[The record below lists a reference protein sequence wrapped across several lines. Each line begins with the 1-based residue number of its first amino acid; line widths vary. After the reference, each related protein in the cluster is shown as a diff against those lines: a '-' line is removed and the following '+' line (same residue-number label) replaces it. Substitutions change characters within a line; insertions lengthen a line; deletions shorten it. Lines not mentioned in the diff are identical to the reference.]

1 MIEQHKEDR
10 ESVRKQIVAGSRRWL
25 IIADDFIHIA
35 VALFLLIAALI
46 ILGKTALHFH
56 DLSIHSILSVINDV
70 LFVLI
75 IMELLWTVIRFLGR
89 KSFSLG
95 SFLIIGIIGS
105 IRKMLMVEAHMS
117 MGGEV
122 STEKFYQY
130 MMEMGLSTL
139 MIFILIVAYYM
150 VAKLPPASE

>member
-1 MIEQHKEDR
+1 MDQAKEEK
-10 ESVRKQIVAGSRRWL
+10 ESTRKRMVSGSRRWL

-35 VALFLLIAALI
+35 VALFLLISALF
-46 ILGKTALHFH
+46 ILGRTVLHFH
-56 DLSIHSILSVINDV
+56 EISTHSILAVINDV

-122 STEKFYQY
+122 TTEKFYQY
-130 MMEMGLSTL
+130 MMEMGLSSA
-139 MIFILIVAYYM
+139 IVFILIVAYYL
-150 VAKLPPASE
+150 VSKLPPPTE

>member
-1 MIEQHKEDR
+1 MEQPKEGQ
-10 ESVRKQIVAGSRRWL
+10 ESARKRIVAGSRRWL
-25 IIADDFIHIA
+25 IVADDFIHIA
-35 VALFLLIAALI
+35 VALFLLVSALL
-46 ILGKTALHFH
+46 ILGRTALYFQEI
-56 DLSIHSILSVINDV
+56 STHSILSVINDV

-75 IMELLWTVIRFLGR
+75 IMEILWTVIRFLGR

-122 STEKFYQY
+122 TSEKFYQY
-130 MMEMGLSTL
+130 MMEMGLST
-139 MIFILIVAYYM
+139 ITVFILIVAYYL
-150 VAKLPPASE
+150 VSKLPPATE

>member
-1 MIEQHKEDR
+1 MDQAKEEK
-10 ESVRKQIVAGSRRWL
+10 ESTRKRMVSGSRRWL
-25 IIADDFIHIA
+25 IVADDFIHIA
-35 VALFLLIAALI
+35 VALFLLVSALL
-46 ILGKTALHFH
+46 ILGRTALHFQEI
-56 DLSIHSILSVINDV
+56 STHSILAVINDV

-122 STEKFYQY
+122 TTEKFYQY
-130 MMEMGLSTL
+130 MMEMGLSAA
-139 MIFILIVAYYM
+139 IVFILIVAYYL
-150 VAKLPPASE
+150 VSKLPPATE

>member
-1 MIEQHKEDR
+1 MEQPKEGQ
-10 ESVRKQIVAGSRRWL
+10 ESTRKRIVSGSRRWL

-35 VALFLLIAALI
+35 VALFLLVSALL
-46 ILGKTALHFH
+46 ILGRTALYFQEI
-56 DLSIHSILSVINDV
+56 STHSILSVINDV

-75 IMELLWTVIRFLGR
+75 IMEILWTVIRFLGR

-122 STEKFYQY
+122 TSEKFYQY
-130 MMEMGLSTL
+130 MMEMGLST
-139 MIFILIVAYYM
+139 ITVFILIVAYYL
-150 VAKLPPASE
+150 VSKLPPATE

>member
-1 MIEQHKEDR
+1 MDQSKEEK
-10 ESVRKQIVAGSRRWL
+10 ESTRKRIVSGSRRWL

-35 VALFLLIAALI
+35 VALFLLSSALL
-46 ILGKTALHFH
+46 ILGRTALHFQEI
-56 DLSIHSILSVINDV
+56 STHSILAVINDV

-122 STEKFYQY
+122 TTEKFYQY
-130 MMEMGLSTL
+130 MMEMGLSAA
-139 MIFILIVAYYM
+139 IVFILIVAYYL
-150 VAKLPPASE
+150 VSKLPPATE

>member
-1 MIEQHKEDR
+1 MEQPKEGQ
-10 ESVRKQIVAGSRRWL
+10 ESTRKRIVSGSRRWL

-35 VALFLLIAALI
+35 VALFLLVSALL
-46 ILGKTALHFH
+46 ILGRTALYFQEI
-56 DLSIHSILSVINDV
+56 STHSILSVINDV

-75 IMELLWTVIRFLGR
+75 IMEILWTVIRFLGR

-122 STEKFYQY
+122 TSEKFYQY
-130 MMEMGLSTL
+130 MMEMGLSTVTV
-139 MIFILIVAYYM
+139 FILILAYYL
-150 VAKLPPASE
+150 VSKLPPATE

>member
-1 MIEQHKEDR
+1 MDQAKEEK
-10 ESVRKQIVAGSRRWL
+10 ESTRKRMVSGSRRWL

-35 VALFLLIAALI
+35 VALFLLISALF
-46 ILGKTALHFH
+46 ILGRTVLHFQEI
-56 DLSIHSILSVINDV
+56 STHSILAVINDV

-122 STEKFYQY
+122 TTEKFYQY
-130 MMEMGLSTL
+130 MMEMGLSVATV
-139 MIFILIVAYYM
+139 FILIVAYFL
-150 VAKLPPASE
+150 VSKLPPATE

>member
-1 MIEQHKEDR
+1 MTEQNKEDR
-10 ESVRKQIVAGSRRWL
+10 ESLRKQIVAGSRRWL

-46 ILGKTALHFH
+46 ILGKTALHFN

-75 IMELLWTVIRFLGR
+75 IMEILWTVIRFLGR

-117 MGGEV
+117 MGGDV

-150 VAKLPPASE
+150 VAKLPEASE

>member
-1 MIEQHKEDR
+1 MDQAKEEK
-10 ESVRKQIVAGSRRWL
+10 ESTRKRMVSGSRRWL

-35 VALFLLIAALI
+35 VALFLLVSALV
-46 ILGKTALHFH
+46 ILGRTTLHFQEI
-56 DLSIHSILSVINDV
+56 STHSILAVINDV

-122 STEKFYQY
+122 TTEKFYQY
-130 MMEMGLSTL
+130 MMEMGLSAA
-139 MIFILIVAYYM
+139 IVFILIVAYYL
-150 VAKLPPASE
+150 VSKLPPATE

>member
-1 MIEQHKEDR
+1 MDQSKGEKE
-10 ESVRKQIVAGSRRWL
+10 STRKRMVSGSRRWL

-35 VALFLLIAALI
+35 VALFLLISALL
-46 ILGKTALHFH
+46 ILGRTALHFQEI
-56 DLSIHSILSVINDV
+56 STHSILAVINDV

-122 STEKFYQY
+122 TTEKFYQY
-130 MMEMGLSTL
+130 MMEMGLFAA
-139 MIFILIVAYYM
+139 IVFILIVAYYL
-150 VAKLPPASE
+150 VSKLPPATE

>member
-1 MIEQHKEDR
+1 MDQAKEEK
-10 ESVRKQIVAGSRRWL
+10 ESTRKRMVSGSRRWL

-35 VALFLLIAALI
+35 VALFLLISALF
-46 ILGKTALHFH
+46 ILGRTVLHFQEI
-56 DLSIHSILSVINDV
+56 STHSILAVINDV

-122 STEKFYQY
+122 TTEKFYQY
-130 MMEMGLSTL
+130 MMEMGLSSA
-139 MIFILIVAYYM
+139 IVFILIVAYYL
-150 VAKLPPASE
+150 VSKLPPPTE

>member
-1 MIEQHKEDR
+1 MEQPQEGQ
-10 ESVRKQIVAGSRRWL
+10 ESMRKKMVSGSRRWL

-35 VALFLLIAALI
+35 VALFLLISALF
-46 ILGKTALHFH
+46 ILGRTALHFEEI
-56 DLSIHSILSVINDV
+56 STHSILAVINDV

-75 IMELLWTVIRFLGR
+75 IMEILWTVIRFLGR

-105 IRKMLMVEAHMS
+105 IRRMLMVEAHMS

-122 STEKFYQY
+122 STEKFYHY
-130 MMEMGLSTL
+130 MMEMGLSTVTV
-139 MIFILIVAYYM
+139 FILIVAYYL
-150 VAKLPPASE
+150 VAKLPPATE

>member
-1 MIEQHKEDR
+1 MDQAKEEK
-10 ESVRKQIVAGSRRWL
+10 ESTRKRMVSGSRRWL

-35 VALFLLIAALI
+35 VALFLLISALF
-46 ILGKTALHFH
+46 ILGRTVLHFQEI
-56 DLSIHSILSVINDV
+56 STHSILAVINDV

-122 STEKFYQY
+122 TTEKFYQY
-130 MMEMGLSTL
+130 MMEMGLSSA
-139 MIFILIVAYYM
+139 IVFILIVAYYL
-150 VAKLPPASE
+150 VSRLPPPTE

>member
-1 MIEQHKEDR
+1 MDQAKEEK
-10 ESVRKQIVAGSRRWL
+10 ESTRKRMVSGSRRWL

-35 VALFLLIAALI
+35 VALFLLISALL
-46 ILGKTALHFH
+46 ILGRTALHFQEI
-56 DLSIHSILSVINDV
+56 STHSILSVINDV

-122 STEKFYQY
+122 TTEKFYHY
-130 MMEMGLSTL
+130 MMEMGLSAA
-139 MIFILIVAYYM
+139 IVFILIVAYYL
-150 VAKLPPASE
+150 VSKLPPATE

>member
-1 MIEQHKEDR
+1 MEQPQEVQ
-10 ESVRKQIVAGSRRWL
+10 ESIRKKIVTGSRRWL

-35 VALFLLIAALI
+35 VALFLLISALL
-46 ILGKTALHFH
+46 ILGRTALHFQEI
-56 DLSIHSILSVINDV
+56 STHSILAVINDV

-75 IMELLWTVIRFLGR
+75 IMEILWTVIRFLGR

-105 IRKMLMVEAHMS
+105 IRRMLMVEAHMS

-122 STEKFYQY
+122 STEKFYHY

-139 MIFILIVAYYM
+139 IVFILIVAYYM
-150 VAKLPPASE
+150 VSKLPPETE

>member
-1 MIEQHKEDR
+1 MDQSKEEK
-10 ESVRKQIVAGSRRWL
+10 ESTRKRMVSGSRRWL
-25 IIADDFIHIA
+25 IVADDFIHIA
-35 VALFLLIAALI
+35 VALFLLVSALV
-46 ILGKTALHFH
+46 ILGRTTLHFQEI
-56 DLSIHSILSVINDV
+56 STHSILAVINDV

-122 STEKFYQY
+122 TTEKFNQY
-130 MMEMGLSTL
+130 MMEMGLSAA
-139 MIFILIVAYYM
+139 IVFILIVAYYL
-150 VAKLPPASE
+150 VSKLPPATE

>member
-1 MIEQHKEDR
+1 MKQPQEGQV
-10 ESVRKQIVAGSRRWL
+10 SMRKKIVSGSRRWL

-35 VALFLLIAALI
+35 VALFLLISALL
-46 ILGKTALHFH
+46 ILGRTALYFQE
-56 DLSIHSILSVINDV
+56 ITTHSILSIINDV

-75 IMELLWTVIRFLGR
+75 IMEILWTVIRFLGR

-105 IRKMLMVEAHMS
+105 IRKMLMIEAQMS

-122 STEKFYQY
+122 TNEKFYHY
-130 MMEMGLSTL
+130 IMEMGLSTVTV
-139 MIFILIVAYYM
+139 FILILAYYL
-150 VAKLPPASE
+150 VSKLPPNAE

>member
-1 MIEQHKEDR
+1 MDETQKFG
-10 ESVRKQIVAGSRRWL
+10 ESMRKRIVSNSRKWL
-25 IIADDFIHIA
+25 IIADDFIHIG
-35 VALFLLIAALI
+35 VALFLLVSALL
-46 ILGKTALHFH
+46 ILGRTALHFQEI
-56 DLSIHSILSVINDV
+56 STHSILAVINDV

-105 IRKMLMVEAHMS
+105 IRRMLMVEAHMS

-122 STEKFYQY
+122 TTEKFYNY
-130 MMEMGLSTL
+130 MMEMGLST
-139 MIFILIVAYYM
+139 IIVFVLIVAYYL
-150 VAKLPPASE
+150 VSKLPPATE

>member
-1 MIEQHKEDR
+1 MDQTKEEK
-10 ESVRKQIVAGSRRWL
+10 ESTRKRMVSGSRRWL

-35 VALFLLIAALI
+35 VALFLLISALL
-46 ILGKTALHFH
+46 ILGRAALHFQEI
-56 DLSIHSILSVINDV
+56 STHSILAVINDV

-122 STEKFYQY
+122 TTEKFYQY
-130 MMEMGLSTL
+130 MMEMGLSAT
-139 MIFILIVAYYM
+139 IVFILIVAYYL
-150 VAKLPPASE
+150 VSKLPPATE